1 MPKHYETTAG
11 YVTRGDTF
19 AQINEKLI
27 ELQELFAVM
36 GHLHNLQDNDGDHL
50 LAKGWLGLAELTK
63 RMQYQIIQLAKGHM
77 Q

>member
-1 MPKHYETTAG
+1 MHHYETTAG

-27 ELQELFAVM
+27 ELQELFAIM
-36 GHLHNLQDNDGDHL
+36 GHLHNLQDTDKDKLMAH
-50 LAKGWLGLAELTK
+50 GWLGMSELTK
-63 RMQYQIIQLAKGHM
+63 RIQQQVIELAKGHM